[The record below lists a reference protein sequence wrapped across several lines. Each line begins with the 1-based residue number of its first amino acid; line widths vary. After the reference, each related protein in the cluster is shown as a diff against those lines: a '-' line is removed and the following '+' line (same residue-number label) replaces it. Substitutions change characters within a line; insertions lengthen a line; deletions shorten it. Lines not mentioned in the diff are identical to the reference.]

1 MNNYFSLLLINNILQ
16 KNKSKLI
23 LLIIHFYTILLFLY
37 LDLFNLIRTYQLTNG
52 TDQIY
57 IVSQPG
63 SSKLMSTINWCLH

>member
-57 IVSQPG
+57 IG
-63 SSKLMSTINWCLH
+63 SLTSTINWCLH